1 MHGLDEKAEDM
12 VEMGAQSCIG
22 FIKKCSKI
30 GYVVVKSTEDP
41 FLLLPECV
49 AIEKN
54 ASFNV
59 PSGWS
64 LWHWD
69 LTVEF
74 NHLSPLKRGSFFKM
88 FYFIICT
95 VEIYRKLF

>member
-1 MHGLDEKAEDM
+1 MHGLGEKAEDM

-49 AIEKN
+49 AIEN
-54 ASFNV
+54 T
-59 PSGWS
+59 P
-64 LWHWD
+64 
-69 LTVEF
+69 
-74 NHLSPLKRGSFFKM
+74 HLM
-88 FYFIICT
+88 FLVGGLCGIGT
-95 VEIYRKLF
+95 